1 MSRNEAG
8 TGSTDIPV
16 RPGVPGPVKADKNV
30 RDPAVGSPQ
39 LDRKRSQ
46 LHSGATMNLRSTVGA
61 LILLMI
67 ASRGAAASPSS
78 SAQPSAADIAE
89 IRQLLRKVPLID
101 GHNDLPWQ
109 YRKHSNDFS
118 AIDLRGDTRKLSPPL
133 VTDIPRLRAGGVG
146 AQFWAVYVPPV
157 PGGPPAVQMMFEQID
172 VVRQMVAHYPET
184 FELALTAAD
193 IERIHRRG
201 KIASLIGM
209 EGGHSINNSL
219 AVLRMSYGLGARYL
233 TLTHTKNTDWADA
246 AFDKPQHHG
255 LSAFGEEVVREM
267 NRLGMLVDLSHVT
280 DETMR
285 AALKV
290 TKAPVIFSHSSAWG
304 VCHSPRNVPDDVL
317 ELTARNGGVVMV
329 CFLPGY
335 LTERGRLAMAASE
348 AEKERLRKLYPDDPE
363 RFKQGMAAWHQAN
376 PSPHEASLSDVAD
389 HIDHVRKV
397 AGIDHVGIG
406 SDFEGF
412 DGAPDGLEDVSCYP
426 ALLAELRRR
435 GYSKP
440 GLKKLAGLNFLRVMR
455 EVEKV
460 SARLNGQAR

>member
-1 MSRNEAG
+1 
-8 TGSTDIPV
+8 
-16 RPGVPGPVKADKNV
+16 
-30 RDPAVGSPQ
+30 
-39 LDRKRSQ
+39 
-46 LHSGATMNLRSTVGA
+46 
-61 LILLMI
+61 MI
-67 ASRGAAASPSS
+67 AAICFMIAT
-78 SAQPSAADIAE
+78 SALAADQAPAPEPDAATVAE
-89 IRQLLRKVPLID
+89 VRQLLREVPLID

-118 AIDLRGDTRKLSPPL
+118 AIDLARDTSKLSPKL
-133 VTDIPRLRAGGVG
+133 VTDIPRLRLGGIG
-146 AQFWAVYVPPV
+146 AQFWAVYVPPI
-157 PGGPPAVQMMFEQID
+157 PSGPPAVQAVFEQID
-172 VVRQMVAHYPET
+172 VVHQMVAHYPDA

-193 IERIHRRG
+193 IERIHRQGR
-201 KIASLIGM
+201 IACLIGM

-219 AVLRMSYGLGARYL
+219 AVLRMAYGLGARYM

-246 AFDKPQHHG
+246 AGDQPKHHG
-255 LSAFGEEVVREM
+255 LSQFGEQVLREM

-290 TKAPVIFSHSSAWG
+290 SQAPVIFSHSSVRAL
-304 VCHSPRNVPDDVL
+304 CDSPRNVPDDVL
-317 ELTARNGGVVMV
+317 VTTARKGGVVMI

-335 LTERGRLAMAASE
+335 LTERGRIAMAASD
-348 AEKERLRKLYPDDPE
+348 AEKERLRKVYPDNSPAF
-363 RFKQGMAAWHQAN
+363 RKAMADWHRTH

-426 ALLAELRRR
+426 ALLSELRRR
-435 GYSKP
+435 GYTREDI
-440 GLKKLAGLNFLRVMR
+440 KKVAGLNLLRVFR

-460 SARLNGQAR
+460 SARLKRAAE